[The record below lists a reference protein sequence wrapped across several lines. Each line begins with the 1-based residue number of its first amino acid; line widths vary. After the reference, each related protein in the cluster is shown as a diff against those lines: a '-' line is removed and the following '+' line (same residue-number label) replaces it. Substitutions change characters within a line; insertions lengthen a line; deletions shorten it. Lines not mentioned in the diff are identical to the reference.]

1 MAFHPDLIKA
11 VVQAAVNHALQ
22 EAAADGQRREDQ
34 LRQTI
39 QELVSQV
46 VAIQIAPAQTVAP
59 QIKVYAPIDINRDIV
74 CNEPLDAVKCLPEFA
89 GTHQPSALA
98 LAQEVESSYER
109 YNFASSFAR
118 SQEDRDK
125 KLFPKA
131 QERQQAN
138 PHANPQPGTSKNPY
152 FNKQHKAQVH
162 SALRSDKLQRNNPES
177 MDVDPSQSRMLKPS
191 QAPAYQNRKPA
202 ASDRSEP
209 HKKQRVHHV
218 AQSAGDAEK
227 TYTTAACSAAQEIND
242 DAICEYD
249 SDVIYFLGEN
259 PCYPSSDEE

>member
-1 MAFHPDLIKA
+1 MHVIE
-11 VVQAAVNHALQ
+11 Q
-22 EAAADGQRREDQ
+22 EMGT
-34 LRQTI
+34 LRQGKLSLLQYYDEVERKLTLLTNKATMSY
-39 QELVSQV
+39 EAS
-46 VAIQIAPAQTVAP
+46 AAPVLYE
-59 QIKVYAPIDINRDIV
+59 KFRD
-74 CNEPLDAVKCLPEFA
+74 DALRVFTSGLKRSLTDVLFSEKPKDM
-89 GTHQPSALA
+89 PSALA
-98 LAQEVESSYER
+98 LTQEVESNHER
-109 YNFASSFAR
+109 YTFASSFAR

-138 PHANPQPGTSKNPY
+138 PHANPQPGSSKNPY

-162 SALRSDKLQRNNPES
+162 SAPRSDRLQRNTPEP
-177 MDVDPSQSRMLKPS
+177 MDVDPSLSRMLKPS

-218 AQSAGDAEK
+218 AQSAGDAEE

-249 SDVIYFLGEN
+249 SDVINFLGEN
-259 PCYPSSDEE
+259 PCYPSSDEELPRLT